1 MAQKKR
7 LSREARRVQL
17 LDAAAKLFCK
27 SSYGQVTTADLAEAA
42 GVTEPVL
49 YQHFETKLDLY
60 VALVKRAREVTFAKY
75 EELTRVMPTPMLK
88 VLAIIRAHGGVMR
101 EFDPYFR
108 LHLRALAASDM
119 PRVRQALR
127 ENYLAYVDYFAT
139 LIRQAQ
145 LQGEIDKAVDPVGIS
160 WFIMSQGLLL
170 NLCHQLG
177 LNELQEKGYIDGLL
191 KDALGH
197 ISLIDEPLARLAK
210 LFPRAPEAAA
220 NPIAEPPA
228 AE

>member
-170 NLCHQLG
+170 NLCNQLG
-177 LNELQEKGYIDGLL
+177 LTEIHEKGYIDNLL
-191 KDALGH
+191 KDVLAQ
-197 ISLIDEPLARLAK
+197 ISLIEAPLEILGKLLPKEPAAPVADAEPL
-210 LFPRAPEAAA
+210 P
-220 NPIAEPPA
+220 
-228 AE
+228 